1 MLPDTGE
8 RYLSTPLFADIP
20 AEMND
25 EEWAISRSTPNVRFD
40 VAAAPP
46 TQQPATVAQL
56 ATPEAAAF
64 VEKTLDENA
73 VVLFALE
80 WCEFCW
86 AVRRMFAHFGIP
98 YVSVDLDS
106 VALQQ
111 DNRGG
116 RIRAALTARTSVA
129 TIPQVFVGGELI
141 GGATDT
147 LEAWKQGK
155 LQERL
160 DARGVAYRRGDST
173 DAFSFLPN
181 WLAKRTS

>member
-1 MLPDTGE
+1 MLPDTAE

-20 AEMND
+20 ADMND

-46 TQQPATVAQL
+46 TQQPAAVVQL
-56 ATPEAAAF
+56 ATSGDQDF
-64 VEKTLDENA
+64 VDRTLADNA

-106 VALQQ
+106 VALQEG
-111 DNRGG
+111 NRGG

-129 TIPQVFVGGELI
+129 TIPQVFVAGELI
-141 GGATDT
+141 GGATET

-155 LQERL
+155 LQKLL
-160 DARGVAYRRGDST
+160 DERGVRYQRDST
-173 DAFSFLPN
+173 TDPYSFLPN
-181 WLAKRTS
+181 WLAKRT